1 MKSIFSLCTGFS
13 FHWFSKASTLF
24 EMLGTSTVLELKGI
38 SHHSNSGEVTESKA
52 LRRILLRFLKNMGSI
67 GTDLTAFIEAL
78 CQSPRFSWPE
88 ALEVCQTRISKMEL
102 QQQQQQVVQLEGLE
116 NATART
122 LLGKLINV
130 LLAVMAVLL
139 VFVSTV
145 ANCVV
150 PLMKT
155 RSRTFSTLLFVV
167 LLAFLWRNWEVIS
180 HTGSLPAVPS

>member
-78 CQSPRFSWPE
+78 CQSPE
-88 ALEVCQTRISKMEL
+88 
-102 QQQQQQVVQLEGLE
+102 VQL
-116 NATART
+116 ARE
-122 LLGKLINV
+122 L
-130 LLAVMAVLL
+130 
-139 VFVSTV
+139 SDEEV
-145 ANCVV
+145 A
-150 PLMKT
+150 
-155 RSRTFSTLLFVV
+155 
-167 LLAFLWRNWEVIS
+167 I
-180 HTGSLPAVPS
+180 LPAPGVSVTDALRLYVETVEVLSRILD

>member
-78 CQSPRFSWPE
+78 CQSPRFSWPVSSQMKR
-88 ALEVCQTRISKMEL
+88 LQFCQL
-102 QQQQQQVVQLEGLE
+102 QEF
-116 NATART
+116 
-122 LLGKLINV
+122 LL
-130 LLAVMAVLL
+130 
-139 VFVSTV
+139 
-145 ANCVV
+145 
-150 PLMKT
+150 LMH
-155 RSRTFSTLLFVV
+155 LDYM
-167 LLAFLWRNWEVIS
+167 
-180 HTGSLPAVPS
+180 

>member
-78 CQSPRFSWPE
+78 CQSPRFSWPDYSVE
-88 ALEVCQTRISKMEL
+88 GMSESLLTFL
-102 QQQQQQVVQLEGLE
+102 QHPREFG
-116 NATART
+116 
-122 LLGKLINV
+122 
-130 LLAVMAVLL
+130 L
-139 VFVSTV
+139 VFQRNDQRASCHAQTG
-145 ANCVV
+145 
-150 PLMKT
+150 
-155 RSRTFSTLLFVV
+155 V
-167 LLAFLWRNWEVIS
+167 LYNQFLSQADSEVLRDRAQNLGCLVWQNVGELV
-180 HTGSLPAVPS
+180 HTEGA

>member
-78 CQSPRFSWPE
+78 CQSPRFSWPVSSQMKR
-88 ALEVCQTRISKMEL
+88 LQLCQL
-102 QQQQQQVVQLEGLE
+102 QEF
-116 NATART
+116 
-122 LLGKLINV
+122 LL
-130 LLAVMAVLL
+130 
-139 VFVSTV
+139 
-145 ANCVV
+145 
-150 PLMKT
+150 LMH
-155 RSRTFSTLLFVV
+155 LDYM
-167 LLAFLWRNWEVIS
+167 
-180 HTGSLPAVPS
+180 

>member
-78 CQSPRFSWPE
+78 CQSPRFSWPVYVIE
-88 ALEVCQTRISKMEL
+88 RPVSAVTEL
-102 QQQQQQVVQLEGLE
+102 PESPVPRE
-116 NATART
+116 
-122 LLGKLINV
+122 LLDFCSELPQSNS
-130 LLAVMAVLL
+130 LLLSAAPGN
-139 VFVSTV
+139 F
-145 ANCVV
+145 
-150 PLMKT
+150 
-155 RSRTFSTLLFVV
+155 
-167 LLAFLWRNWEVIS
+167 
-180 HTGSLPAVPS
+180 

>member
-78 CQSPRFSWPE
+78 CQSPRFSWPSR
-88 ALEVCQTRISKMEL
+88 VCLLKRFGLVTSDTGPSSK
-102 QQQQQQVVQLEGLE
+102 
-116 NATART
+116 
-122 LLGKLINV
+122 
-130 LLAVMAVLL
+130 
-139 VFVSTV
+139 S
-145 ANCVV
+145 
-150 PLMKT
+150 P
-155 RSRTFSTLLFVV
+155 
-167 LLAFLWRNWEVIS
+167 
-180 HTGSLPAVPS
+180 SL